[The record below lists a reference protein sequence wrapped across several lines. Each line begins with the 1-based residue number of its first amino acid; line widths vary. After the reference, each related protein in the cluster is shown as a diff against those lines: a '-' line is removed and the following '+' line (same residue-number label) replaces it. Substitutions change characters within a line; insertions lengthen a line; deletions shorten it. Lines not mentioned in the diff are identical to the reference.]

1 MSVYNNKHENNT
13 DNHAHLEAQIEKN
26 KTDKSFHLKGCA
38 MRDKV

>member
-13 DNHAHLEAQIEKN
+13 DNHAHLEAQIEKTRLI
-26 KTDKSFHLKGCA
+26 KVFSLKGCA